1 MTRDKYPAAIEMPVE
16 LWINSKLRTTFMA
29 SPYDLEDLGVGHI
42 LSRGMLASIDD
53 IEDIEVRED
62 SLQIFV
68 KTKHDTLEELYSVPN
83 FVLSGSSSVSKFN
96 DNIYKIPK
104 VHGDFS
110 IELSKVVHYAN
121 IMVEDAPIYHETG
134 GVHSSILVDSS
145 TDKYYL
151 REDIGR
157 HSAVDKA
164 IGAAARDGADF
175 SSSFICTSG
184 RISLDMLL
192 KSAAMGIGLV
202 ASLKFPSHMGVE
214 LADFYQISILAK
226 ILGKEPLIYT
236 GRKGI
241 K

>member
-1 MTRDKYPAAIEMPVE
+1 MTRDKYPSAIEMPVE
-16 LWINSKLRTTFMA
+16 LWINSKLTTTFMA
-29 SPYDLEDLGVGHI
+29 SPYDLEDLAIGHI
-42 LSRGMLASIDD
+42 LSRGMLSSIDD

-68 KTKHDTLEELYSVPN
+68 KTKLDIFEELYSVPN
-83 FVLSGSSSVSKFN
+83 FVLSGSSSVNKFN

-104 VHGDFS
+104 ISGDFS
-110 IELSKVVHYAN
+110 IELSKIVHYAN
-121 IMVEDAPIYHETG
+121 IMVEDAVIYHDTG

-145 TDKYYL
+145 TNKYYL

-164 IGAAARDGADF
+164 IGAAAKDRVDF
-175 SSSFICTSG
+175 SSSFICTTG

-192 KSAAMGIGLV
+192 KSASMGIAIV
-202 ASLKFPSHMGVE
+202 SSLKYPSHMGVK

-226 ILGKEPLIYT
+226 TLSKEPLIYT
-236 GRKGI
+236 CKERI